1 MPEED
6 RTERE
11 VDLASLSLNVNMTG
25 ITLAI
30 FTFLLFFLYPTSAA
44 SSHPI
49 LLQLTLGLN
58 IAAIFSFAISGLY
71 NYVLVYSRPVKHAK
85 LPTHTRRASWFF
97 AVGLFTLLMEPA
109 LILFMIDQYTVA
121 IVSVAFLI
129 LYALTYLSESN
140 TIERIRRSGRPSSR

>member
-25 ITLAI
+25 ITLAV
-30 FTFLLFFLYPTSAA
+30 FTFLLFFLYPTSSA
-44 SSHPI
+44 SNNPV

-58 IAAIFSFAISGLY
+58 VASMFSFAISGLY
-71 NYVLVYSRPVKHAK
+71 NYVLVYSRPVNHAK
-85 LPTHTRRASWFF
+85 LATHTRRASWSF
-97 AVGLFTLLMEPA
+97 AIGLFTLLTEPA
-109 LILFMIDQYTVA
+109 LILVMINLYAVA

-129 LYALTYLSESN
+129 LYAVTYLNESN
-140 TIERIRRSGRPSSR
+140 TVERIRRSGRLSSH